1 MLRWRQADPN
11 ELHDLAATL
20 PETVA
25 KLTALLKT
33 EVDPAAADGACKAI
47 SKDLFRRLFYEPYGG
62 AANCSAMM
70 AYVYQG
76 YNATDNMALEK
87 WLGLPCQ

>member
-1 MLRWRQADPN
+1 
-11 ELHDLAATL
+11 
-20 PETVA
+20 
-25 KLTALLKT
+25 
-33 EVDPAAADGACKAI
+33 
-47 SKDLFRRLFYEPYGG
+47 
-62 AANCSAMM
+62 MM